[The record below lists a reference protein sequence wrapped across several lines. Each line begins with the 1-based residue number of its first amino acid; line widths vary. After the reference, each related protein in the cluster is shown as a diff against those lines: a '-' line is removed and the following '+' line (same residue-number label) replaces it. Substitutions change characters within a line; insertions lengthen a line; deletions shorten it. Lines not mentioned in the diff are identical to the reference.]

1 MSDDP
6 SPAKLTAEPSS
17 TTADSRT
24 EPHMSHAHHRR
35 SLRQHLA
42 DLHGHGKSP
51 GHNDSELH
59 GHTDGS
65 GHSAPSPH

>member
-1 MSDDP
+1 MSDEP
-6 SPAKLTAEPSS
+6 SPAKLTAEFSS

-24 EPHMSHAHHRR
+24 EPRMSRTHHRK

-51 GHNDSELH
+51 GHKDSDLRWPH
-59 GHTDGS
+59 PRVRPP
-65 GHSAPSPH
+65 APSPH